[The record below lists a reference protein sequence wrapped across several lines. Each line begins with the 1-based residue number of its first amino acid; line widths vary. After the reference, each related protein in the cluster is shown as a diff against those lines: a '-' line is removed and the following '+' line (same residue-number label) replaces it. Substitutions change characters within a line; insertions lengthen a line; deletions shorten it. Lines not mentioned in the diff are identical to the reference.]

1 MVWTFSTFSIR
12 FQDWHLLTKSGF
24 RTLTAPSE
32 AQKQRVHPPNSENL
46 NLLTCPL
53 ISHVVLVVKN
63 PLANAGDIRDSGLIP
78 GGGNSNPL
86 QYSCL
91 ENPMDRGAW
100 WATLHRA
107 AKSQTW
113 LKWLS
118 TYACIFLEL
127 LLRMLGMRRVPGIHC
142 IAWFPDDVY
151 VHSSQCLGDF
161 MEIDL
166 ETQI

>member
-1 MVWTFSTFSIR
+1 MTVAPLCKAVIR
-12 FQDWHLLTKSGF
+12 WVTPDPSGMKNFAFEENKCQQGKDSEYYPILVIVLLLRAS
-24 RTLTAPSE
+24 
-32 AQKQRVHPPNSENL
+32 RVA
-46 NLLTCPL
+46 
-53 ISHVVLVVKN
+53 LVVKN
-63 PLANAGDIRDSGLIP
+63 LPANAGDIRDSGLIP

-127 LLRMLGMRRVPGIHC
+127 LLRMLGMWRRVPGIHC